1 MRISPWVWVGLAVVG
16 ALAVF
21 VQQSSQA
28 SYWRGIADDAESRL
42 ETQQIVL
49 DSVTVHADS
58 LAEALAEADSAIVAQ
73 RLQAE
78 REVASLTRDREEA
91 RRRSGALS
99 ATLRAD
105 LDSVQAVELDAVVES
120 YEAQVMALEGVVEV
134 ERSLTAAERLRES
147 MEKDLERFIEKQQ
160 ARLEQMAKDLD
171 AVPRDAIDERMA
183 EDIDHVRG
191 HVDRLAELVG
201 RGEMAVARERWEA
214 AKRQVAERRQQVQ
227 GRLRAAEQEMVA
239 ARERWLEVSHGS
251 RANAGTEPER
261 EHREAARQLM
271 AAGEWV
277 REAREQHRTMTE
289 PQRALEVAR
298 EQWEEALD
306 RWRWQ

>member
-49 DSVTVHADS
+49 DSVTVHAES

-134 ERSLTAAERLRES
+134 ERSLTAAERLRAT
-147 MEKDLERFIEKQQ
+147 Q
-160 ARLEQMAKDLD
+160 AS
-171 AVPRDAIDERMA
+171 
-183 EDIDHVRG
+183 
-191 HVDRLAELVG
+191 ELVLG
-201 RGEMAVARERWEA
+201 LRSVIVEHETSAAIMVSEIAALRSSSSPSFGLRLKADWWMAA
-214 AKRQVAERRQQVQ
+214 AGFALGMV
-227 GRLRAAEQEMVA
+227 VA
-239 ARERWLEVSHGS
+239 AR
-251 RANAGTEPER
+251 
-261 EHREAARQLM
+261 
-271 AAGEWV
+271 
-277 REAREQHRTMTE
+277 
-289 PQRALEVAR
+289 
-298 EQWEEALD
+298 
-306 RWRWQ
+306 